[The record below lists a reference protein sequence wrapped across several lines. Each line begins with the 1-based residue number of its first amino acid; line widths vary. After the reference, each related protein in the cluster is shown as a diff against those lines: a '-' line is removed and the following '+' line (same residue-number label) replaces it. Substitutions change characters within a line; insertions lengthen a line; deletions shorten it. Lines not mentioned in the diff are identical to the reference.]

1 MSRVDEK
8 TMMRAIVR
16 YRYGSPDVLELE
28 EIARPVPGEGQVLVK
43 VHAASVNVAD
53 LDGLSG
59 LPRVARLGTGLS
71 KPKSRFLGLDVAG
84 TVESIGTNVTRFR
97 PGDEV
102 WADLFAYQAGAFSE
116 YICVPEQAFHL
127 KPVGLSFE
135 EAATVPHSAVL
146 ALQALRSK
154 GPIKLGEKVLI
165 NGGGGCV
172 GPFAI
177 QIAKSFGA
185 EVTGVDHTDKLDVMR
200 SVGADHVF
208 DYTEGDVTRSGQRYD
223 LILNIAVD
231 RSVLAF
237 RRALNPGGRYVFIAA
252 NLGGFFST
260 VVLGALISLG
270 GSKRMGVF
278 MWRPNHLD
286 DMEFL
291 KKLLE
296 TGRIKPLI
304 DRSFELAEVPEAL
317 RYQQQGHARGK
328 LVIKFG

>member
-1 MSRVDEK
+1 
-8 TMMRAIVR
+8 
-16 YRYGSPDVLELE
+16 
-28 EIARPVPGEGQVLVK
+28 
-43 VHAASVNVAD
+43 

-59 LPRVARLGTGLS
+59 LPRVARLGTGVS
-71 KPKSRFLGLDVAG
+71 KPKSRFLGIDVAG
-84 TVESIGTNVTRFR
+84 TVESIGKDVTRLR

-102 WADLFAYQAGAFSE
+102 WADLFAYPAGAFSE
-116 YICVPEQAFHL
+116 YVVAPAAAFHQ
-127 KPVGLSFE
+127 KPAGVSFE

-154 GPIKLGEKVLI
+154 GPITPGQKILV

-185 EVTGVDHTDKLDVMR
+185 EVTGVDHTEKLDLMR
-200 SVGADHVF
+200 AVGADHVF
-208 DYTEGDVTRSGQRYD
+208 DYTQGDVTKTGQRYD

-252 NLGGFFST
+252 NIGGFFST
-260 VVLGALISLG
+260 VILGGLVSLG

-278 MWRPNHLD
+278 MWRPNQLE
-286 DMEFL
+286 DMVFL
-291 KKLLE
+291 KRLLE
-296 TGRIKPLI
+296 TGKIKPLI
-304 DRSFELAEVPEAL
+304 DRRFELSEVPEAL

-328 LVIKFG
+328 VVISL

>member
-1 MSRVDEK
+1 MSHVDER
-8 TMMRAIVR
+8 TMMRSIVR
-16 YRYGSPDVLELE
+16 DRYGSPDVLSLE
-28 EIARPVPGEGQVLVK
+28 EVEKPVPGDGQVLVK
-43 VHAASVNVAD
+43 VHAASVNIAD
-53 LDGLSG
+53 LDGLRG
-59 LPRVARLGTGLS
+59 LPRVARLGTGWS

-84 TVESIGTNVTRFR
+84 TVESIGEDVGRLR

-102 WADLFAYQAGAFSE
+102 WADLFAYPAGAFSE
-116 YICVPEQAFHL
+116 YVVAAAEAFHL
-127 KPVGLSFE
+127 KPAGLSFE
-135 EAATVPHSAVL
+135 EAATAPHSAVL

-154 GPIKLGEKVLI
+154 GPIKPRQKVLI

-185 EVTGVDHTDKLDVMR
+185 EVTGVDHTDKLALMR

-208 DYTEGDVTRSGQRYD
+208 DYTEGDVTKTGQRYD

-237 RRALNPGGRYVFIAA
+237 RRALNPRGRYVLIAA

-260 VVLGALISLG
+260 AILGTLISLG

-278 MWRPNHLD
+278 MWRPNQLD

-296 TGRIKPLI
+296 NGKIKPLI
-304 DRSFELAEVPEAL
+304 DRRFELSEVPDAL
-317 RYQQQGHARGK
+317 RYQEQGRARGK
-328 LVIKFG
+328 LVIRF

>member
-1 MSRVDEK
+1 MTRVDEM

-16 YRYGSPDVLELE
+16 DRYGSPDVLSLE
-28 EIARPVPGEGQVLVK
+28 EIEKPVPGDDQVLLK
-43 VHAASVNVAD
+43 VHAASVNIAD

-59 LPRVARLGTGLS
+59 IPRVARLGTGLS
-71 KPKSRFLGLDVAG
+71 RPKSRFLGLDVAG
-84 TVESIGTNVTRFR
+84 TVESIGTNVTRLR

-102 WADLFAYQAGAFSE
+102 WADLFAYPAGAFSE
-116 YICVPEQAFHL
+116 YVSAPEQAFHL

-154 GPIKLGEKVLI
+154 GPIKPGTQVLI

-185 EVTGVDHTDKLDVMR
+185 EVTGVDHTDKLNLMR

-208 DYTEGDVTRSGQRYD
+208 DYTGVDVTKTGQRYD

-237 RRALNPGGRYVFIAA
+237 RRALNPGGRYVLIAA

-260 VVLGALISLG
+260 AILGGLVSLG

-278 MWRPNHLD
+278 MWRPNHLE

-296 TGRIKPLI
+296 TGKIKPLI
-304 DRSFELAEVPEAL
+304 DRRFELAEVPDAL
-317 RYQQQGHARGK
+317 RYQEQGRARGK
-328 LVIKFG
+328 LVITF